1 MSDMEKRV
9 HDAFDAVHAPACV
22 KANALAAIEAKRAEL
37 TQCADSEPDGSEGL
51 TASAATTGESSHAG
65 HSVEAARSA
74 TSSGNNTRRISGNGE
89 SADVRHEERREH
101 SARRGR
107 RGAQPSGEGRSL
119 RKERRGFRLLGAKIA
134 VAACLVLVAFGV
146 GGYAIATPTA
156 YVGIDVNPS
165 IELGINRF
173 DHVVGAK
180 AYNDDGQAVLDQAQV
195 RGMAYA
201 DALASI
207 ESVMADQGYLA
218 QDSVIEVNVVCDD
231 DNRYASIESTC
242 MNCFSG
248 SGSGAHCSRATAD
261 EHHEAASCGMGLG
274 KYRAY
279 QVLSDAGVDITA
291 DEASAMTMRE
301 LYDLGADAGVEI
313 EWGCGAG
320 HGAGHGSGKGA
331 SDGSADAESVDCD
344 DASGAGA
351 QGQGQGQN
359 QGQGAGQASGSG
371 SGQGGQGHGQGHR
384 SGHGM
389 GYGHE

>member
-9 HDAFDAVHAPACV
+9 HDAFDAVHAPECV

-37 TQCADSEPDGSEGL
+37 LASEER
-51 TASAATTGESSHAG
+51 ASASSAAFGVIDSDVAAVNVAT
-65 HSVEAARSA
+65 
-74 TSSGNNTRRISGNGE
+74 
-89 SADVRHEERREH
+89 DVRREERREH
-101 SARRGR
+101 SARKTSIAGRERAPREKRG
-107 RGAQPSGEGRSL
+107 
-119 RKERRGFRLLGAKIA
+119 GFRLLGVKIA
-134 VAACLVLVAFGV
+134 VAACLVLAAFGV
-146 GGYAIATPTA
+146 GGFVIATPTA

-173 DHVVGAK
+173 DHVVEVK

-195 RGMAYA
+195 RGMPYA
-201 DALASI
+201 DALAAI
-207 ESVMADQGYLA
+207 ESAMAEQGYLA
-218 QDSVIEVNVVCDD
+218 QDAVIEVNVVCDD

-261 EHHEAASCGMGLG
+261 EHHAASSCGMGLG

-279 QVLSDAGVDITA
+279 QALSDAGVDITA
-291 DEASAMTMRE
+291 DEASGMTMRE
-301 LYDLGADAGVEI
+301 LYDLGADAGVDI
-313 EWGCGAG
+313 EWGCGMSHGMG
-320 HGAGHGSGKGA
+320 HGNGRGSSG
-331 SDGSADAESVDCD
+331 GSADAESVDCD
-344 DASGAGA
+344 DASGAVA

-371 SGQGGQGHGQGHR
+371 SGQGGQGHGQGHG

>member
-9 HDAFDAVHAPACV
+9 HDAFDAVHAPECV

-37 TQCADSEPDGSEGL
+37 AASEGRTL
-51 TASAATTGESSHAG
+51 ASSTVPGVIDSDVAAVNVT
-65 HSVEAARSA
+65 
-74 TSSGNNTRRISGNGE
+74 
-89 SADVRHEERREH
+89 ADVRREERREH
-101 SARRGR
+101 SARKASVAGRERVPREKRG
-107 RGAQPSGEGRSL
+107 
-119 RKERRGFRLLGAKIA
+119 GFRLLGAKIA

-173 DHVVGAK
+173 DHVVEAK

-201 DALASI
+201 DALAAI
-207 ESVMADQGYLA
+207 ESAMADQGYLA

-261 EHHEAASCGMGLG
+261 EHHEASSCGMGLG

-279 QVLSDAGVDITA
+279 QALSAAGVDITA

-301 LYDLGADAGVEI
+301 LYDLGTEAGVDI

-331 SDGSADAESVDCD
+331 LDGSADAESVDCD

-359 QGQGAGQASGSG
+359 QGQGAGQSSGSG
-371 SGQGGQGHGQGHR
+371 SGQGGQGHGQGHG